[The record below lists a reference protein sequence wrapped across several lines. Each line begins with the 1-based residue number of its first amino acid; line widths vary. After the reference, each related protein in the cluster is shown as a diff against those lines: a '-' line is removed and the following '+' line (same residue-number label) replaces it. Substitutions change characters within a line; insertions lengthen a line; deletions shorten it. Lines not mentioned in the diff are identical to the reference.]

1 MKKISNPKS
10 PRANRSGSNQ
20 SPLQREWR
28 DILMAARARPLP
40 PRELQ
45 ELSAALP
52 ENREHDGH
60 LLTSRFMPNDV
71 IWVGSSNRTAHGR
84 LVDVSEF
91 LRLKP
96 GRDAYIVPNAF
107 RSIVTTVGRDTPVN
121 RRFLTLSTSRESMA
135 VQGSL
140 LYRLQERLP
149 LVAIVAAS
157 PQRLEGWYQWRPEWD
172 APEVYEALEERL
184 AGLGFGARCLRPLRV
199 RHLPGVVHPQTNFTQ
214 SLLFISSDK

>member
-1 MKKISNPKS
+1 MKKKTNSKTLQ
-10 PRANRSGSNQ
+10 SNQ

-28 DILMAARARPLP
+28 DILLAARAHPLP

-60 LLTSRFMPNDV
+60 LLVSRFMPYDV

-135 VQGSL
+135 V
-140 LYRLQERLP
+140 QERLP